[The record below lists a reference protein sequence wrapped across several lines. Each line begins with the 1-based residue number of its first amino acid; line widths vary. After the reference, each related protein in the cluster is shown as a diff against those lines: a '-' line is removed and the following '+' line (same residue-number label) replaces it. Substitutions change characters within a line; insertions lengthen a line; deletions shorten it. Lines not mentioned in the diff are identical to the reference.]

1 MKIFF
6 IGALVASLA
15 ASAPVENP
23 PRRSERLPPGQL
35 NLKTIVNVPVVL
47 CIDDKPTVGGQPSG
61 EAYAKAAANGFRSVI
76 TLRSPKD
83 GVDTLRERFLV
94 ENNRMRYF
102 NIPTVSAIPTT
113 KQVDEFLQTARDP
126 TNHPML
132 INCAFAERVAP
143 YMMMFRIQEEGWTE
157 EKALEEAI
165 RLGRTRDE
173 MRKLARSYLI
183 PRTAK

>member
-102 NIPTVSAIPTT
+102 NIPSPNPLPSI
-113 KQVDEFLQTARDP
+113 KQIDEFLQTARDP
-126 TNHPML
+126 ANHPML

-143 YMMMFRIQEEGWTE
+143 YMMIFRIQEEGWTE
-157 EKALEEAI
+157 EKALEEI
-165 RLGRTRDE
+165 VRLGLPRDD
-173 MRKLARSYLI
+173 MRKFARGYLS
-183 PRTAK
+183 RRVAK

>member
-6 IGALVASLA
+6 IGALAASLA
-15 ASAPVENP
+15 ASAPLENSS
-23 PRRSERLPPGQL
+23 RRSERPPSGQL
-35 NLKTIVNVPVVL
+35 DLKTIVNVPIVL

-61 EAYAKAAANGFRSVI
+61 EAYAKAAANGFRSVL

-102 NIPTVSAIPTT
+102 NIPSANPLPSV
-113 KQVDEFLQTARDP
+113 KQIDEFLQIARDP
-126 TNHPML
+126 ANHPML
-132 INCAFAERVAP
+132 INCAFAGRVAP
-143 YMMMFRIQEEGWTE
+143 YMMMFRIQEQGWTE

-165 RLGRTRDE
+165 RLGLPRDE
-173 MRKLARSYLI
+173 MRKFARSYLS
-183 PRTAK
+183 PRSGK

>member
-35 NLKTIVNVPVVL
+35 DLKTIVNVPVVL

-102 NIPTVSAIPTT
+102 
-113 KQVDEFLQTARDP
+113 
-126 TNHPML
+126 
-132 INCAFAERVAP
+132 
-143 YMMMFRIQEEGWTE
+143 
-157 EKALEEAI
+157 
-165 RLGRTRDE
+165 
-173 MRKLARSYLI
+173 
-183 PRTAK
+183 

>member
-1 MKIFF
+1 
-6 IGALVASLA
+6 
-15 ASAPVENP
+15 
-23 PRRSERLPPGQL
+23 
-35 NLKTIVNVPVVL
+35 L

-102 NIPTVSAIPTT
+102 NIPSANPLPSV
-113 KQVDEFLQTARDP
+113 KQIDEFLQFARNP
-126 TNHPML
+126 ANHPML

-143 YMMMFRIQEEGWTE
+143 YMMLFRIQEQGWTE

-165 RLGRTRDE
+165 RLGLPRDE
-173 MRKLARSYLI
+173 MRKFARSYLS
-183 PRTAK
+183 PRSGK